1 MERAQERPGGQRV
14 GGRAPEPVDLE
25 LLVHGVGGTTPEEM
39 LGDARTV
46 RVAGDDTAAV
56 FRRAEDVSEDV
67 AGAGAGPRGVPGPRG
82 GGGPVQEAYVWCN
95 LTSGDAGRALWLLLL
110 PFMVVN
116 LAHWMCP
123 AAPARP
129 RAVRLYGL
137 LVRLIAL
144 TLTVLLVAA
153 ACEVA
158 LDLVAW
164 QCAGARGCARRHF
177 WLAFLT
183 PDAAQGP
190 GVRRWA
196 ELLGTSG
203 GWWAQPGRRL
213 ALAALVPGGLI
224 LLLWY
229 LSHRTWSAYESHRPL
244 VQGPDPAPDPDDS
257 ALARP
262 GFWYGRRLVAR
273 LRAAHTAAG
282 LLTVAAA
289 LATPAVRFDHRPG
302 GPGALDTLGRLLTA
316 CLLAGAGAT
325 VAAVCRRGRDEHRVD
340 QRLDPHLLRPLPL
353 GALALLLLTA
363 LYTGWSRPDWH
374 SSGRLPG
381 APAFDGLML
390 AQGVLVVV
398 LGVVA
403 WGMYRRT
410 VTSLAPAAETD
421 VDSGSVLGPG
431 PVLDPGSGPGL
442 GIGSGPAS
450 GPGFGCGFGSGVGS
464 GPERGPGPGRDPDS
478 DPAPGP
484 GSGPGSGSGVDLDR
498 DRERAPDRGPSTG
511 PCSRLSRDPDF
522 GPGSD
527 SGTGPGSGPDFSSG
541 RAPGLDSDP
550 DLGPG
555 PGPGLIPD
563 LSSGRDPGPGCDLTP
578 DLGTGPGSGTGPG
591 PGLDRDPDL
600 SSSRDPGAGLTR
612 GPDLGPGPGPGTDL
626 GPDAGPGPSPRSDP
640 DIARDL
646 GTGSGAGPG
655 PGLDCGP
662 DLSSSRDPGAGLTR
676 DPDPDPGPGPGPGT
690 DLGPGAGPGP
700 GPSPRSDPDLALD
713 IGAGP
718 GPSPR
723 PTPHPRPTP
732 STHGLGGPAA
742 ALVGCVL
749 GGVMSGGVAQ
759 RVADWLDGAGGAIS
773 GPPVVLTWQA
783 SMIPPLLAVLLGVAV
798 RLAAG
803 TARLARAERDRVRRE
818 HPGEPEDP
826 ARTRAIAHARAMAA
840 LTDRAPLVLT
850 VLSAAALVLGGG
862 ALAGAL
868 VSGRSPDGAAGG
880 TAAAVRIAAG
890 ISQGL
895 GSWLVGL
902 GFLLFVTWGRRAY
915 KDRGAR
921 RTVGILWDVGTFWPR
936 AAHPFAP
943 PCYAERAVPDLTWR
957 MATWTEA
964 TGGRLVLSGHSQ
976 GSVLAAAAAWQLTP
990 ATRARIAL
998 LTYGSPL
1005 ERLYGRWFPAHFGPA
1020 ALAGLHRDVACWH
1033 NLYRRTDPIG
1043 GPVRLPADGQ
1053 PPVDRPPLQDP
1064 LTYGRTP
1071 EHPLPTPIL
1080 GHSCYRSDPAF
1091 AQVRADLLTRLRTQ
1105 LPAPRG
1111 ESAI

>member
-1 MERAQERPGGQRV
+1 
-14 GGRAPEPVDLE
+14 
-25 LLVHGVGGTTPEEM
+25 M

-67 AGAGAGPRGVPGPRG
+67 SGAGAGPRGGPGPRG

-116 LAHWMCP
+116 LAHWMRP

-363 LYTGWSRPDWH
+363 LYAGWSRPDWH

-381 APAFDGLML
+381 SPAFDGLML

-421 VDSGSVLGPG
+421 VDSGSILGPG

-442 GIGSGPAS
+442 GIGSCPAS
-450 GPGFGCGFGSGVGS
+450 GPGFG
-464 GPERGPGPGRDPDS
+464 
-478 DPAPGP
+478 
-484 GSGPGSGSGVDLDR
+484 
-498 DRERAPDRGPSTG
+498 
-511 PCSRLSRDPDF
+511 
-522 GPGSD
+522 PGSD
-527 SGTGPGSGPDFSSG
+527 SGPGSGPDFSSG

-550 DLGPG
+550 DLGTG

-662 DLSSSRDPGAGLTR
+662 DLSSSRDPGAGLIR
-676 DPDPDPGPGPGPGT
+676 DPDLCPGPGPGPGT

-718 GPSPR
+718 GPN
-723 PTPHPRPTP
+723 PRPTP

-976 GSVLAAAAAWQLTP
+976 GSVLAAAVAWQLTP

-1071 EHPLPTPIL
+1071 EYPLPTPIL
-1080 GHSCYRSDPAF
+1080 GHSCYQSDPAF